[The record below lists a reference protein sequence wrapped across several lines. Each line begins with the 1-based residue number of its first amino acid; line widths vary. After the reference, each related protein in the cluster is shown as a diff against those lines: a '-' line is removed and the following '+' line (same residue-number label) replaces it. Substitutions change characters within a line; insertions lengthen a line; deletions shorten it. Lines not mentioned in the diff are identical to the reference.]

1 MSSCWL
7 LVTSYQIKLIT
18 NPLILYDMRLAK
30 KSNTIH
36 YVPQEIRETTL
47 TEVTYFPLTR
57 EMLERY
63 FQHPIKEAKHKL
75 VKKRRK

>member
-1 MSSCWL
+1 
-7 LVTSYQIKLIT
+7 
-18 NPLILYDMRLAK
+18 MRLAK